1 MRQVISVSLN
11 WAANFTLFHA
21 MKIAPTPVHSIDRSK
36 PASEVRHETAF
47 GILGVTSASHLLNDM
62 IQSLMIAVYPVFK
75 VGLHLSYWQIGF
87 VTLAYQLTA
96 SLLQPL
102 IGRFTDRR
110 PQPYSLPLAMIFSF
124 CGLFALSAARG
135 FFALIGAAMLVGV
148 GSSVF
153 HPETSRVARL
163 ASGGRHG
170 LAQSIFQVGGNA
182 GSAIG
187 PLLAALVVVPNGQG
201 SIAWFTIAA
210 LLAMILLWHVSWWYD
225 DQLAQRKLRKA
236 KANVPPIDARVVAPV
251 VGILVVLMFSKYFY
265 TVSISNYLT
274 FYLTEKFGISVR
286 AAQLHLF
293 VFLGAVALGTL
304 IGGPLGDRLG
314 RKTVIWF
321 SILGAAPFTI
331 ALPYANLAVT
341 TILITLIGL
350 IVSSAFSAI
359 LVYAQELMP
368 GRVGMVSGLFFGFAF
383 GLGGIGAATL
393 GWMADH
399 FGITAVYTLCA
410 WLPVLGFV
418 AVFLPKQATAV
429 ESSQDRR

>member
-1 MRQVISVSLN
+1 
-11 WAANFTLFHA
+11 
-21 MKIAPTPVHSIDRSK
+21 MKIAHAPVSSSEAST
-36 PASEVRHETAF
+36 PASQTPYRTAF

-62 IQSLMIAVYPVFK
+62 IQSLMIAVYPIFK

-87 VTLAYQLTA
+87 VTLAYQVTA

-102 IGRFTDRR
+102 IGRYTDRR
-110 PQPYSLPLAMIFSF
+110 PQPYSLPLAMLFSF
-124 CGLFALSAARG
+124 CGLFALSRAHG
-135 FFALIGAAMLVGV
+135 FLALIGAAMLVGV

-187 PLLAALVVVPNGQG
+187 PLLAALIVVPNGQG
-201 SIAWFTIAA
+201 SIVWFTIAA
-210 LLAMILLWHVSWWYD
+210 LLAMILLWHVSWWYE
-225 DQLAQRKLRKA
+225 DQIARRKRSRGATHASPL
-236 KANVPPIDARVVAPV
+236 NMRVVAPV
-251 VGILVVLMFSKYFY
+251 IGILMVLMFSKYFY
-265 TVSISNYLT
+265 TVSITNYLI
-274 FYLTEKFGISVR
+274 FYLIEKFGISMR

-293 VFLGAVALGTL
+293 MFLGAVALGTL
-304 IGGPLGDRLG
+304 FGGPLGDRIG
-314 RKTVIWF
+314 RKAVIWF
-321 SILGAAPFTI
+321 SILGAAPFTMI
-331 ALPYANLAVT
+331 LPDANLTVT
-341 TILITLIGL
+341 TVLIVLIGL

-399 FGITAVYTLCA
+399 FGIAAVYRLCA
-410 WLPVLGFV
+410 WLPLLGIV
-418 AVFLPKQATAV
+418 AVFLPRPATAV
-429 ESSQDRR
+429 DSTRDR

>member
-1 MRQVISVSLN
+1 M
-11 WAANFTLFHA
+11 
-21 MKIAPTPVHSIDRSK
+21 
-36 PASEVRHETAF
+36 PASRTPHQTAF

-62 IQSLMIAVYPVFK
+62 IQSLMIAVYPIFK

-87 VTLAYQLTA
+87 VTLAYQVTA

-102 IGRFTDRR
+102 IGRYTDRR
-110 PQPYSLPLAMIFSF
+110 PQPYSLPLAMMFSF
-124 CGLFALSAARG
+124 CGLFALSRAQG
-135 FFALIGAAMLVGV
+135 FSALIGAAMLVGI

-187 PLLAALVVVPNGQG
+187 PLAAALFVLPNGQG
-201 SIAWFTIAA
+201 SIAWFMLAA
-210 LLAMILLWHVSWWYD
+210 LSAMILLWPASRWYEE
-225 DQLAQRKLRKA
+225 QLARRKRRWGTTET
-236 KANVPPIDARVVAPV
+236 VPLNMRVVAPV
-251 VGILVVLMFSKYFY
+251 VGILMVLMFSKYFY
-265 TVSISNYLT
+265 TVSISNYLI
-274 FYLTEKFGISVR
+274 FYLTERFGISMR

-293 VFLGAVALGTL
+293 MFLGAVALGTL
-304 IGGPLGDRLG
+304 VGGPLGDWVG
-314 RKTVIWF
+314 RKAVIWI
-321 SILGAAPFTI
+321 SILGAAPFAMI
-331 ALPYANLAVT
+331 LPYANLTVT
-341 TILITLIGL
+341 TMLIVLIGL

-393 GWMADH
+393 GWMADK
-399 FGITAVYTLCA
+399 FGIPMVYKLCA
-410 WLPVLGFV
+410 WLPLLGIV
-418 AVFLPKQATAV
+418 AMFLPKQAGVVNCAR
-429 ESSQDRR
+429 DR

>member
-1 MRQVISVSLN
+1 
-11 WAANFTLFHA
+11 
-21 MKIAPTPVHSIDRSK
+21 MKIAPTPVQSTDRSR
-36 PASEVRHETAF
+36 PASRNRSQTAF

-62 IQSLMIAVYPVFK
+62 LQSLMIAVYPIFK
-75 VGLHLSYWQIGF
+75 AGLHLSYWQIGF
-87 VTLAYQLTA
+87 VTLAYQVTA

-102 IGRFTDRR
+102 IGRFTDRK
-110 PQPYSLPLAMIFSF
+110 PQPYSLPLAMVFSF
-124 CGLFALSAARG
+124 CGVFALSRAQR
-135 FFALIGAAMLVGV
+135 FLALIGAAMLVGV

-153 HPETSRVARL
+153 HPETSRVARM

-187 PLLAALVVVPNGQG
+187 PLLAALIVVPNGQG
-201 SIAWFTIAA
+201 SLAWFTAAA
-210 LLAMILLWHVSWWYD
+210 LLAMILLWHVSGWYE
-225 DQLAQRKLRKA
+225 DQLAQSRRRKA
-236 KANVPPIDARVVAPV
+236 AVEVPALDSRAVAPV
-251 VGILVVLMFSKYFY
+251 VGILMVLMFSKYFY

-293 VFLGAVALGTL
+293 LFLGAVAVGTL

-314 RKTVIWF
+314 RKAVIWF

-331 ALPYANLAVT
+331 ALPHANLAVT
-341 TILITLIGL
+341 TVLIVLIGL

-393 GWMADH
+393 GWLADH
-399 FGITAVYTLCA
+399 FGIPTVYSLCA
-410 WLPVLGFV
+410 WLPLLGIV
-418 AVFLPKQATAV
+418 AVFLPKRPAAI
-429 ESSQDRR
+429 ESTQDRK